1 MTNNTVNVSST
12 KDAWQIDTYLLAK
25 FQNNLEAGNVLNDG
39 TNIAKFVIKRR
50 KTNELNS
57 LTIGEVQYKEGVSLN
72 FTDYTQPNGTFIY
85 GVYPVGVNDIQGSPN
100 EIVGESDFTGF
111 YIVDKDN
118 NEVLAFDTYMDS
130 GSPMVDVKL
139 NQGRYSV
146 ETFSRFPSV
155 FYNETMYH
163 TFTLSATMIPDDY
176 QKSGDVY
183 LSILEKFINVH
194 KPMIVKSGNG
204 EIFVCDISNLQKSSP
219 LNAWNGYDYLEI
231 TVDCQEIDDYDSFI
245 ES

>member
-1 MTNNTVNVSST
+1 
-12 KDAWQIDTYLLAK
+12 
-25 FQNNLEAGNVLNDG
+25 
-39 TNIAKFVIKRR
+39 
-50 KTNELNS
+50 
-57 LTIGEVQYKEGVSLN
+57 
-72 FTDYTQPNGTFIY
+72 
-85 GVYPVGVNDIQGSPN
+85 
-100 EIVGESDFTGF
+100 
-111 YIVDKDN
+111 
-118 NEVLAFDTYMDS
+118 
-130 GSPMVDVKL
+130 MVDVKL

-146 ETFSRFPSV
+146 ETFSKFPSV

-183 LSILEKFINVH
+183 VSILEKFINVH

-204 EIFVCDISNLQKSSP
+204 EIYVCDISNLQKSSP
-219 LNAWNGYDYLEI
+219 LNTWNGYDYLEI